1 MSELMKANGK
11 APSTLSPTP
20 TPPCTPIDENAQR
33 SLMLDGVIQEIRVNP
48 TAAESST
55 EGAESGTHK
64 PSDSKPAV
72 AALGSKLDFKRV
84 EEIWDKTTLQ
94 YKTKEAVEEVLDELD
109 QYAFVVRT
117 RTGKNSTKRT
127 VCVDIKSKFLRDAL
141 QDVLKVVK
149 SISLQE
155 DKPSVELDLLYY
167 FLPELETYRAN
178 VAGEPGR
185 QDQVNFLSLL
195 IEFVWKTYQPTTER
209 LASQLESG
217 QATWDILWAIFK
229 PGSIIYTK

>member
-11 APSTLSPTP
+11 APATLSPTP

-33 SLMLDGVIQEIRVNP
+33 SLMLDGVYQQLDARKELKDLLVEVIQEVRANP
-48 TAAESST
+48 TAAEPNT
-55 EGAESGTHK
+55 EGAASGTHK

-127 VCVDIKSKFLRDAL
+127 VSIDIKSKFLRNAL

-155 DKPSVELDLLYY
+155 DKPSMLR
-167 FLPELETYRAN
+167 FIT
-178 VAGEPGR
+178 EP
-185 QDQVNFLSLL
+185 S
-195 IEFVWKTYQPTTER
+195 
-209 LASQLESG
+209 SG
-217 QATWDILWAIFK
+217 
-229 PGSIIYTK
+229 